1 MKINRLYILAV
12 ISSLLMF
19 TTGCGKKFL
28 DVKPPT
34 MVMED
39 FFTSEANAKLA
50 ITGCYDVMGWDGQ
63 HNTIPF
69 FFGDIIGRD
78 GWKGGDV
85 GSDQDWMDNLI
96 NFNYTPDNYMLN
108 IAWKNYYIG
117 INRCNTAIENISAM
131 SSDLISDDSKAN
143 LIAQARFVR
152 GYFYFELVKTWGKV
166 PLVDHVLSP
175 SEYQQPLA
183 DEAEIW
189 AFIEEDFKAAADVL
203 PARSEQN
210 PEDIGRATKGA
221 ALAFLAKAYIYQKKW
236 EEAKT
241 LTDQIISSGE
251 YALLPNYEDVFK
263 MENENNEEIVFSIQF
278 KETGNGDYGDDNE
291 GTMLCVYMETRNHP
305 FSGIG
310 GWGFNC
316 PTQELVDQYEEGD
329 PRMEATIIHD
339 GETLWEGTPDES
351 TFDTK
356 FPTNIDHYSNQKYV
370 LPPSQQPA
378 DFSDAS
384 KNWILIRYAEVLLWN
399 AEAAFHTGGDWQT
412 PLQQVRD
419 RAGLG
424 PTPYSGIDAVYHE
437 RRVELAMEGQ
447 RFWDVVRQGR
457 GEEVYGKYGF
467 IEGVHN
473 HFPISQDQLD
483 LSDIW

>member
-1 MKINRLYILAV
+1 MKKNHIYLFATFSLLLL
-12 ISSLLMF
+12 ISSS
-19 TTGCGKKFL
+19 CKKEFL

-34 MVMED
+34 QVMED
-39 FFTSEANAKLA
+39 FFTSEENATLA
-50 ITGCYDVMGWDGQ
+50 IIGCYDVMGWDGE

-85 GSDQDWMDNLI
+85 GGDQDWMDNLI
-96 NFNYTPDNYMLN
+96 NFTYTPDNYMLN

-117 INRCNTAIENISAM
+117 INRCNTAIENIGKM
-131 SSDLISDDSKAN
+131 SNDMISDEAKAQ
-143 LIAQARFVR
+143 LIAQAKFVR
-152 GYFYFELVKTWGKV
+152 GYFYFELIKTWGKV

-183 DEAEIW
+183 SEEDIW
-189 AFIEEDFKAAADVL
+189 NFIEGDFKAAAAVL
-203 PARSEQN
+203 PEKSAQD
-210 PEDIGRATKGA
+210 PTDIGRATKGA
-221 ALAFLAKAYIYQKKW
+221 ANAFLAKAYIFQKKW
-236 EEAKT
+236 AEAKQ
-241 LTDQIISSGE
+241 LTDQIIHSGQ
-251 YALLPNYEDVFK
+251 YSLLPNYEDVFK
-263 MENENNEEIVFSIQF
+263 MENENNDEIIFSIQF
-278 KETGNGDYGDDNE
+278 KETGNGDYGDENE
-291 GTMLCVYMETRNHP
+291 GSMLEVYMQTRNAP
-305 FSGIG
+305 FAGIG

-316 PTQELVDQYEEGD
+316 PTQELVDQYEDGD
-329 PRMEATIIHD
+329 PRKAATIIHD
-339 GETLWEGTPDES
+339 GETLWGGTSDET

-356 FPTNIDHYSNQKYV
+356 FATNIDHYSNKKYV

-419 RAGLG
+419 RVGLG
-424 PTPYSGIDAVYHE
+424 PTPYSGIDAIYHE
-437 RRVELAMEGQ
+437 RRVELAMEGH
-447 RFWDVVRQGR
+447 RFWDIVRQGR
-457 GEEVYGKYGF
+457 GEEVLGQYGF
-467 IEGVHN
+467 IEGINN